1 MSYFRTGLAG
11 ACLLFAVSCANG
23 QNNYLAPRELAPNL
37 LGIEFEARGPV
48 AGGQTRQVDI
58 NQYLCAELGDE
69 SGACGCDGDETGGK
83 GRDAYA
89 ARYMCLVAQLDD
101 EPAQVKKK
109 IRNSLSTQLIH
120 ASSVNCRSY
129 LWGLRG
135 TQMGGRIAADVFT
148 GAFSLAATVNQHL
161 PTSQLLSGLGA
172 FSSATGASVDRSAFA
187 DTGVEIISEEIL
199 KMRRRSRSHLEAQM
213 TRSYEAYPL
222 GLALADVSDYHQDC
236 SVMRGLSQMQTEL
249 AQREAQ
255 VAVSRLTAL
264 RIAQAGGDGPAV
276 AAAVGG
282 VADAYSTFSGRGQ
295 DEVAPSDARLVFG
308 RTPVLDA
315 AGLDILTKVD
325 VTEETG
331 RAALTA
337 VFKAACAERGF
348 YGEPYCLAAV
358 YLEALNE
365 EPNLAQLEARLT
377 DLSKSVVATR
387 LSAVKL
393 SADIGEAGGSAAEVC
408 EVIAWHKDFS
418 VVDGQTAD
426 PVLQAMAKAAC
437 PPDTP
442 ETPDTAETP
451 KAPEYSGV
459 LAASIAA
466 AAGRAVIDHEDK

>member
-1 MSYFRTGLAG
+1 MKHYWTGLAG
-11 ACLLFAVSCANG
+11 ACLLFVASCANG
-23 QNNYLAPRELAPNL
+23 QHNYLAPRELAPNL

-69 SGACGCDGDETGGK
+69 SGACGCEGGEAAGK

-89 ARYMCLVAQLDD
+89 ARYMCLVARLD
-101 EPAQVKKK
+101 EQSALEKKK

-161 PTSQLLSGLGA
+161 PSAQLLSGLGA

-199 KMRRRSRSHLEAQM
+199 KMRRHSRGHLEAQM
-213 TRSYEAYPL
+213 TRSYEDYPL

-264 RIAQAGGDGPAV
+264 RIAQAGGDGSAV

-282 VADAYSTFSGRGQ
+282 VADAYSTFSARGQ
-295 DEVAPSDARLVFG
+295 DQVAPSDARLLFG

-315 AGLDILTKVD
+315 AGQDILAKVD
-325 VTEETG
+325 VTEAAG
-331 RAALTA
+331 RAALREA
-337 VFKAACAERGF
+337 FKAACAERGF
-348 YGEPYCLAAV
+348 YGQPYCRAV
-358 YLEALNE
+358 TYLEGLKEA
-365 EPNLAQLEARLT
+365 PNLAQLEARLT
-377 DLSKSVVATR
+377 DLSKTVVATR

-408 EVIAWHKDFS
+408 KVIAWHKTFS
-418 VVDGQTAD
+418 TVDGQTD
-426 PVLQAMAKAAC
+426 PVLQAMDKAAC
-437 PPDTP
+437 PADPPD
-442 ETPDTAETP
+442 
-451 KAPEYSGV
+451 YSGV

-466 AAGRAVIDHEDK
+466 AAGRAVVDHEAG